1 MSAPTVTERQAR
13 LRERVACMY
22 GELRVQ
28 WNPSPLQVAEAKRT
42 AEERYPLPRITR
54 PRVVQDST
62 GVYWRVVVAHDD
74 ARIEYAELFAP
85 GRFTDVTCF
94 RPGMPGVSPERVAL
108 WADLLARPAEEI
120 DDTGSQP

>member
-1 MSAPTVTERQAR
+1 MSAPTVTERQAAF
-13 LRERVACMY
+13 RERAAF
-22 GELRVQ
+22 
-28 WNPSPLQVAEAKRT
+28 AEGVTWERARGPRWSDGAQT
-42 AEERYPLPRITR
+42 IAERHYPLPRITR

-108 WADLLARPAEEI
+108 WADLLARPTEDVP
-120 DDTGSQP
+120 DDGSQP